1 MRSTLTMPYPIRM
14 RLLILGAM
22 LVLPTL
28 APSCLQAPAVFSTAS
43 GSWSRPGRTLRATGI
58 AIGLL
63 HRWRGGRVALRV
75 SGAGVAG
82 AGMSFLWHAILRG
95 TS

>member
-1 MRSTLTMPYPIRM
+1 VVATGTLH
-14 RLLILGAM
+14 
-22 LVLPTL
+22 
-28 APSCLQAPAVFSTAS
+28 
-43 GSWSRPGRTLRATGI
+43 ATGI

-75 SGAGVAG
+75 SGAVVAG